1 MPILAT
7 LAFVVS
13 VGANQPVSAN
23 ELARGAKLL
32 LVPLDSRP
40 ASGQFAQMIGKIADL
55 DVRMPPYESLGRFTV
70 PGDPDR
76 VLSWLEKQPLQEC
89 AAVVASADMIAYGGL
104 IESRVNSVNSDL
116 AISRLN
122 RLVRLKDKNPDLKL
136 YIFSATMRLAPT
148 ATREAA
154 PWRMNLARFV
164 ELEDKA
170 QRTGLLTARKE
181 ANRLRGLI
189 PAGVIGRY
197 YATRRRNTAVQR
209 SLVSMAGRGQ
219 IDYLVVGQDDARQYG
234 PHVAETRQLQL
245 NTAREAAQDRTYF
258 CEGID
263 QLSNVLLSRSLLV
276 QNRWTP
282 KVRVV
287 WSDPDRAKQF
297 APFESKPIEDSLR
310 DQLLAAGAVPGT
322 DEDFDYSLYVNVPRP
337 DKDKFAQFGE
347 ALGAELD
354 NGLPVAVAD
363 INLAND
369 GTSDPRIFSLL
380 TENDRANH
388 LLSFAGWNTAGN
400 TMGTAIPAS
409 NLYLLARKINADGVR
424 RELAQRE
431 FLLHRF
437 VDDYAFH
444 KFVRPAAYQLI
455 KTLPGASKEETTGES
470 FSALNEFVRDDL
482 AKYTDQYFQD
492 FFKSKTFFV
501 LGKEYAIRELD
512 DVKVWL
518 PWPRAYEVRIEFRME
533 SGMVSDARERTT
545 SR

>member
-1 MPILAT
+1 
-7 LAFVVS
+7 
-13 VGANQPVSAN
+13 
-23 ELARGAKLL
+23 
-32 LVPLDSRP
+32 
-40 ASGQFAQMIGKIADL
+40 MIGKIADL

-76 VLSWLEKQPLQEC
+76 VLAWLEKQPLAEC

-104 IESRVNSVNSDL
+104 IESRVNSVTSEQ
-116 AISRLN
+116 AVARLN
-122 RLVRLKDKNPDLKL
+122 RLARLKDKNPNLKL
-136 YIFSATMRLAPT
+136 YVFSATMRLAPT

-189 PAGVIGRY
+189 PPGVIGKY
-197 YATRRRNTAVQR
+197 YATRRRNSAVQR
-209 SLVSMAGRGQ
+209 SLVSLSGQ
-219 IDYLVVGQDDARQYG
+219 GAIDYLVIGQDDARPYG
-234 PHVAETRQLQL
+234 PHVGETRLLQQL
-245 NTAREAAQDRTYF
+245 AVRESAQDRTYF

-322 DEDFDYSLYVNVPRP
+322 EEDYDYSLYVNVPKP

-347 ALGAELD
+347 ALGSELD

-380 TENDRANH
+380 SQNDRANH

-444 KFVRPAAYQLI
+444 KFVRPAAYELI

-482 AKYTDQYFQD
+482 AKYTDQYFD
-492 FFKSKTFFV
+492 EFFKSKTFFV
-501 LGKEYAIRELD
+501 QGKEYAIRELD

-533 SGMVSDARERTT
+533 SGVVADARQRST

>member
-1 MPILAT
+1 VSILAT

-13 VGANQPVSAN
+13 VGTSQPVSAN
-23 ELARGAKLL
+23 LASPGTKLL

-76 VLSWLEKQPLQEC
+76 VLAWLEKQPLAEC

-104 IESRVNSVNSDL
+104 IESRVNSVTSEQ
-116 AISRLN
+116 AVARLN
-122 RLVRLKDKNPDLKL
+122 RLARLKDKNPNLKL
-136 YIFSATMRLAPT
+136 YVFSATMRLAPT

-189 PAGVIGRY
+189 PPGVIGKY
-197 YATRRRNTAVQR
+197 YATRRRNSAVQR
-209 SLVSMAGRGQ
+209 SLVSLSGQ
-219 IDYLVVGQDDARQYG
+219 GAIDYLVIGQDDARPYG
-234 PHVAETRQLQL
+234 PHVGETRLLQQL
-245 NTAREAAQDRTYF
+245 AVRESAQDRTYF

-322 DEDFDYSLYVNVPRP
+322 EEDYDYSLYVNVPKP

-347 ALGAELD
+347 ALGSELD

-380 TENDRANH
+380 SQNDRANH

-444 KFVRPAAYQLI
+444 KFVRPAAYELI

-482 AKYTDQYFQD
+482 AKYTDQYFD
-492 FFKSKTFFV
+492 EFFKSKTFFV
-501 LGKEYAIRELD
+501 QGKEYAIRELD

-533 SGMVSDARERTT
+533 SGVVADARQRST

>member
-1 MPILAT
+1 MSILAT
-7 LAFVVS
+7 LALVVF
-13 VGANQPVSAN
+13 ARTNQAVSAA
-23 ELARGAKLL
+23 EPARGSKVL

-70 PGDPDR
+70 PGDPDK
-76 VLSWLEKQPLQEC
+76 VLTWLEKQPLTDC
-89 AAVVASADMIAYGGL
+89 AAIVASADMIAYGGL
-104 IESRVNSVNSDL
+104 IESRVNSVTSDL

-122 RLVRLKDKNPDLKL
+122 RLIHLRDKNPSLKL
-136 YIFSATMRLAPT
+136 YLFSATMRLAPP
-148 ATREAA
+148 ATRAA
-154 PWRMNLARFV
+154 ASWRMNLARFV

-189 PAGVIGRY
+189 PAGVIGKY
-197 YATRRRNTAVQR
+197 YATRRRNSAVQR
-209 SLVSMAGRGQ
+209 ALVTLAGQGQ
-219 IDYLVVGQDDARQYG
+219 IDYLVIGQDDARPYG
-234 PHVAETRQLQL
+234 PHVGETRQLQQI
-245 NTAREAAQDRTYF
+245 AEREAAKDRTYF

-276 QNRWTP
+276 QSRWTP

-287 WSDPDRAKQF
+287 WSDADRAKQF

-322 DEDFDYSLYVNVPRP
+322 DDDFDYSLYVNVPNP

-347 ALGAELD
+347 ALGSELD

-363 INLAND
+363 INLASD

-424 RELAQRE
+424 RELSQRE

-470 FSALNEFVRDDL
+470 FSTLNEFVRDDL
-482 AKYTDQYFQD
+482 AKYTDQYFHD
-492 FFKSKTFFV
+492 FFQSKTFYV
-501 LGKEYAIRELD
+501 QGKEYAIRELD
-512 DVKVWL
+512 DLKVWL

-533 SGMVSDARERTT
+533 SGVVADARQRTT